1 MMHDFGHDWRLS
13 DGRRG
18 LLTWSPFNGELVLQH
33 PDGRSFIL
41 TVIYSEA
48 ELRRRLDGW
57 AEHSSTREGL
67 GWLAQRLEGC
77 R

>member
-18 LLTWSPFNGELVLQH
+18 LLTWSPINGELVLCH

>member
-1 MMHDFGHDWRLS
+1 MADFIDLGWWL
-13 DGRRG
+13 DGRGRRQ
-18 LLTWSPFNGELVLQH
+18 LLAWNSGTGHLYLGSTAVAKVDTE
-33 PDGRSFIL
+33 D
-41 TVIYSEA
+41 

-57 AEHSSTREGL
+57 PDHCLTREGL